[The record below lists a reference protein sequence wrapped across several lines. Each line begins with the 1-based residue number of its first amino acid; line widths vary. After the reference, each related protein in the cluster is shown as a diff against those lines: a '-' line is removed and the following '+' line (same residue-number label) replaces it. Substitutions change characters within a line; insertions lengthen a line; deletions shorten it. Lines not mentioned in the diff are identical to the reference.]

1 MKHIHVVCKIRRE
14 IKEKFGLQVSY
25 NDGTCQFTVH
35 SFPISKSY
43 WSYKMKSRKQKDIQF
58 LAPDIEEALKWIYAF
73 ESQRCFINHSPL
85 LPMLSKKQGSRI
97 DVHDSPPSFYVGR
110 VMLVIINPR
119 SGHGR
124 ALKIYSSEVEPI
136 LKVCCLTWYYTYLL
150 TQMVQCVIFCVRS
163 DYLLYCIFNKWDLF
177 TAGRNQAECSRNYW
191 STSCRETGCQY

>member
-1 MKHIHVVCKIRRE
+1 MTNGTKVKHIYGVCKRKRE
-14 IKEKFGLQVSY
+14 MKEKFGLQVSY

-85 LPMLSKKQGSRI
+85 LPTLSKKQGSRI

-124 ALKIYSSEVEPI
+124 ALKVYSSEVEPI
-136 LKVCCLTWYYTYLL
+136 LKVCRLTWYYTFIDSNGSVCDPL
-150 TQMVQCVIFCVRS
+150 C
-163 DYLLYCIFNKWDLF
+163 W
-177 TAGRNQAECSRNYW
+177 E
-191 STSCRETGCQY
+191 